1 MTTDDG
7 KDLMATYVKQ
17 LLALDENTRS
27 STLQNLSHYAE
38 NKQESSSSGE
48 DAPKPRKVSIST
60 SAPETHVIWP
70 EHPLGM
76 TMGIASK
83 AQVQEPATPSYVRNT
98 PATATSADDTPVKVP
113 LPLGISAGVPG
124 ASAQLQQAHGF
135 LQAAMKNWEAC
146 VEQEA
151 SQQAAKVNRAAAVK
165 HPTQQ
170 ASKKNVQKT
179 NAQQASPPE
188 VEVLSLLDKAL
199 SDLATSLPPEAAVE
213 VQQLI
218 AAATAADDANPVQR
232 AKKAEMLKWLTQ
244 YLEEQQTASMQKLS
258 HMVMGSPGDAT
269 AAWTPP
275 LVQPTEGWGVG
286 VDGLVMP
293 GTRLARSRAAANA
306 MHWLEPGQR
315 FNPAAAGPCFLPMA
329 KTNWWGEAGSAY
341 QVRPGTL
348 LQQRIAPMPGAAS
361 RTAGATWATEGKK
374 ESLETLRMHLRAL
387 LKVDSK
393 RVLIARKI
401 NRLGFA
407 SDSVLEA
414 HYSAYGEVER
424 VLVAHSRVKPATRP
438 GRTQAAGAQHSRL
451 RPSGLGFVVMC
462 NAESAQRILAQGSEQ
477 LVNGSVIKVQQFE
490 RRMTETGEEELND
503 GEEDD
508 L

>member
-1 MTTDDG
+1 MMTTNDG

-17 LLALDENTRS
+17 LLALDENTRM

-38 NKQESSSSGE
+38 NKQETSSSGE
-48 DAPKPRKVSIST
+48 DAPKPRKVSFST
-60 SAPETHVIWP
+60 SEPESHEIWP

-83 AQVQEPATPSYVRNT
+83 AQEPATPSYIRNT
-98 PATATSADDTPVKVP
+98 SATAASADIPVKVP
-113 LPLGISAGVPG
+113 LPLGMSAGVPG
-124 ASAQLQQAHGF
+124 ASAQLQEAHGF

-170 ASKKNVQKT
+170 TSKKNAQKL
-179 NAQQASPPE
+179 NAQQASSSPE
-188 VEVLSLLDKAL
+188 VVNLLEQAL

-218 AAATAADDANPVQR
+218 AAATTADEANPAQR
-232 AKKAEMLKWLTQ
+232 AKNAEMMKWLMQ
-244 YLEEQQTASMQKLS
+244 YLEKQQTASMQKLN
-258 HMVMGSPGDAT
+258 HMVTGSPGDAT

-275 LVQPTEGWGVG
+275 VVQPTEGWGVG
-286 VDGLVMP
+286 AAGPKISAAM
-293 GTRLARSRAAANA
+293 LARSRAAANA
-306 MHWLEPGQR
+306 TQWMEPGQR
-315 FNPAAAGPCFLPMA
+315 FNPAAPGPCFLPMA
-329 KTNWWGEAGSAY
+329 RTNWWGEAGAAY
-341 QVRPGTL
+341 EVPQGSPL
-348 LQQRIAPMPGAAS
+348 LQRIARMPGGVS
-361 RTAGATWATEGKK
+361 RTAGATLAKMPEGKK

-407 SDSVLEA
+407 SDSVLQT
-414 HYSAYGEVER
+414 HYSSYGEVER

-462 NAESAQRILAQGSEQ
+462 NAESAQRILAFGPQQ
-477 LVNGSVIKVQQFE
+477 LVNGSMIKVQQFE
-490 RRMTETGEEELND
+490 RRMTENGEEDYD

-508 L
+508 F